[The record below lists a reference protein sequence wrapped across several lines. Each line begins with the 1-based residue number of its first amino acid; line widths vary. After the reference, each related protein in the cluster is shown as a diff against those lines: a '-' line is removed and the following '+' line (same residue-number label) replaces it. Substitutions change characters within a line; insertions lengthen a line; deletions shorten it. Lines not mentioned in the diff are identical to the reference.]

1 MKKRIIS
8 LLLAVCMVF
17 GMSAVAFAEEEPA
30 LRFDENGEFTIL
42 HLADCQDGYPAD
54 TRMLA
59 YIDAVLKMYEPD
71 IVILGGDNTVG
82 EEETKREAIEEL
94 VSVFVEN
101 ETYFTLVFGNHD
113 YQQGVTDD
121 EALVMYQEAGGEYC
135 LAYDDVLEL
144 SGTATHNLPVYGS
157 DSNEIKF
164 NLWMFDSGDYEPML
178 DENGNIVYDENGN
191 MRDIGYQCVQE
202 DQIDWYIEKSNELK
216 AETGDLVPSLAF
228 QHIVV
233 GDVYDALFAESA
245 VDLGILTPKYNGKI
259 YSFLPKTDNF
269 TGFLLEFPCPGVY
282 NHGQFDAMVEQGD
295 VAGIFSG
302 HDHVNSYETELD
314 GIRIINTPGATYNS
328 YAKDYLRGSRL
339 ITVKEDDPAN
349 FTSEIITVNDMV
361 LADDDFANEIGVSA
375 FEAYINIWFA
385 DIMLALGKM
394 TGIFAKILL

>member
-8 LLLAVCMVF
+8 LLLAVCIVF

-82 EEETKREAIEEL
+82 EGETKREAIEEI
-94 VSVFVEN
+94 VSIFVEN

-135 LAYDDVLEL
+135 LAYDDVPEL

-245 VDLGILTPKYNGKI
+245 VDLGVLTPKYNGKI

-361 LADDDFANEIGVSA
+361 IADDEFAAEIGVSA